1 MRVTEVGRQRRQVT
15 LDIDTASIPVEE
27 RASGQSVT
35 QIVQTRPSGLVGT
48 A

>member
-1 MRVTEVGRQRRQVT
+1 MRVPEVGRKQRQVT

-27 RASGQSVT
+27 RASGQPVT
-35 QIVQTRPSGLVGT
+35 KIVQTRPSGVVVI

>member
-1 MRVTEVGRQRRQVT
+1 MRVPEVGRQQRKAP

-35 QIVQTRPSGLVGT
+35 QIVQTRPSGVVGT